1 MRTCLY
7 GGPLFDG
14 RKFYEQ
20 GRIVFDRTGVLDV
33 HPGRDSVPGSFG
45 VDIRGGLILP
55 GLVDLHSDVL
65 EKCIEM
71 RPGVLF
77 DSAFALA
84 ALDRR
89 LAASGISTFCH
100 AISFADNELGL
111 RSPRRAET
119 LVRLIK
125 AFDDSG
131 QSSVRHRVHGRFE
144 IGSDEARGIFENLLR
159 DGFFDIVSIMDHT
172 PGQGQFR
179 SFEAFHRYYSGTYKL
194 SREETGSMAAAK
206 VHKRPRGWRDVG
218 RIAETACRCNIPLLS
233 HDDDSREKVAF
244 VHDLGACGSEF
255 PVTAEAAKEAKD
267 RSMAV
272 LVGAPNVIRGES
284 SNSHLSARDALAQG
298 LTSALVSD
306 YYPECLL
313 QAPFVLHRLCAIPL
327 ETALAQV
334 TSGPARLLDHAVPC
348 GFLEPGRPADIAVI
362 QTQNPWAQ
370 VAQLWVGGR
379 LVYEARPK
387 SAEVLCVQPAP
398 HMERNSTTKEFPSCP
413 EPRHA

>member
-14 RKFYEQ
+14 RKLYEQ
-20 GRIVFDRTGVLDV
+20 GRIVFDGTGVHEA
-33 HPGRDSVPGSFG
+33 HPGEGPVPGTLA
-45 VDIRGGLILP
+45 VDVRGGLILP

-77 DSAFALA
+77 EPDFALA

-89 LAASGISTFCH
+89 LAASGITTFCH

-111 RSPRRAET
+111 RSPQRAAT

-125 AFDDSG
+125 AFDNSG

-144 IGSDEARGIFENLLR
+144 VGSDEARVIFDGLLR
-159 DGFFDIVSIMDHT
+159 DGLFDMVSIMDHT

-194 SREETGSMAAAK
+194 SREETASMAAAK
-206 VHKRPRGWRDVG
+206 VHRRPRAWRDVG
-218 RIAETACRCNIPLLS
+218 RIAETARRCGIPLLS

-244 VHDLGACGSEF
+244 VCDLGACGSEF
-255 PVTAEAAKEAKD
+255 PVTAEAAQEAKD

-272 LVGAPNVIRGES
+272 LVGAPNVVRGTS
-284 SNSHLSARDALAQG
+284 ANSHLSARHAVAQG

-313 QAPFVLHRLCAIPL
+313 QAPFVLHRLCAVPM
-327 ETALAQV
+327 ETALAHV
-334 TSGPARLLDHAVPC
+334 TSGPAHLLDHTIPC
-348 GFLEPGRPADIAVI
+348 GLLEPGRPADIAVI
-362 QTQNPWAQ
+362 QTQSSWPQ

-387 SAEVLCVQPAP
+387 STEVPCFQSAP
-398 HMERNSTTKEFPSCP
+398 HMERNSPTKEFSSCS
-413 EPRHA
+413 EPHHP